1 MNNTTFPIP
10 SLFIFNKIKMGG
22 THSSPRLVF
31 NLDLPPQLPR
41 GWDYRSLLPRLT
53 FCLCLCFPGASPEL
67 SEEKRANTTEDGC
80 EPGAGFGSHYVTAV
94 LCYVCIFHLCILE
107 LCEISQTFFC
117 LICTCFG
124 ITVISH
130 YELRWF

>member
-67 SEEKRANTTEDGC
+67 SERKEQIQQKM
-80 EPGAGFGSHYVTAV
+80 AV
-94 LCYVCIFHLCILE
+94 SQGLGLVLTMSRLCFAMSV
-107 LCEISQTFFC
+107 FF
-117 LICTCFG
+117 TCVF
-124 ITVISH
+124 
-130 YELRWF
+130 